1 MSNQYEVLGKAPT
14 ADDLKK
20 LSPDEIHLTIK
31 GLNAGYGKME
41 ILHNFDLFV
50 NKAQSL
56 CLIGPNGAG
65 KSTILHSI
73 YGFTN
78 IFSGQIEI
86 EGKEITNLSPAE
98 KLKSVG
104 IAYILQDNSVF
115 PDMTVEENLLMGGY
129 IKDKTEESYAEAK
142 RVLEKYERLNKRRN
156 QPAKVLSGG
165 ERRLLEISRALVMRP
180 SILLVDDEPD
190 ILEII
195 RFNLEKEGYQIKMAS
210 DGLAAL
216 REAKFFSPHLIILDV
231 MMPELD
237 GIETCHRLRQDDR
250 FQETIIMFLTA
261 RGEDY
266 SYVAAFEAGA
276 DDYVTK
282 PVKPKVLVSK
292 VKGLLRRLKKK
303 ETISSI
309 LEFKNLI
316 INRDSYLIILNGRE
330 ILLPRKE
337 FELLHLLAS
346 KPNKVFNREKIM
358 DEIWGDNI
366 VVGDRTID
374 VHIRK
379 LREKIGDHRIST
391 VKGIGYKYVP

>member
-1 MSNQYEVLGKAPT
+1 MKT
-14 ADDLKK
+14 
-20 LSPDEIHLTIK
+20 
-31 GLNAGYGKME
+31 
-41 ILHNFDLFV
+41 
-50 NKAQSL
+50 
-56 CLIGPNGAG
+56 
-65 KSTILHSI
+65 
-73 YGFTN
+73 
-78 IFSGQIEI
+78 
-86 EGKEITNLSPAE
+86 
-98 KLKSVG
+98 
-104 IAYILQDNSVF
+104 
-115 PDMTVEENLLMGGY
+115 
-129 IKDKTEESYAEAK
+129 KDI
-142 RVLEKYERLNKRRN
+142 R
-156 QPAKVLSGG
+156 
-165 ERRLLEISRALVMRP
+165 
-180 SILLVDDEPD
+180 ILLVDDEPD

-216 REAKFFSPHLIILDV
+216 REAKFFFPHLIILDV

-316 INRDSYLIILNGRE
+316 INRDTYLVILNGRE

-346 KPNKVFNREKIM
+346 KPNKVFKREKIM
-358 DEIWGDNI
+358 DEVWGVNI

-379 LREKIGDHRIST
+379 LREKIGKNYLKTI
-391 VKGIGYKYVP
+391 KGVGYKFIKLEK